1 MIFGEGMENHLCY
14 PRDRGGGL
22 GVDVCA
28 GEHTVKRNTIHEAWR
43 KGVSVT
49 IPYGFVIQI
58 LTIFKNGFQLLWNDN
73 YLKYNYFLL
82 PNSRHTIGLTNKSSC
97 AKQRFL
103 VLD

>member
-1 MIFGEGMENHLCY
+1 MIFGEGMENYLCY

-49 IPYGFVIQI
+49 IPYQ
-58 LTIFKNGFQLLWNDN
+58 Q
-73 YLKYNYFLL
+73 
-82 PNSRHTIGLTNKSSC
+82 SSE
-97 AKQRFL
+97 AALGRKKVGVQGI
-103 VLD
+103 